1 MYIEPDKLQP
11 LTGSRQDKIKR
22 TIDGYTTDTPNHED
36 YFNHTLQQLVD
47 NDVTLEADTL
57 QPILD
62 LRRNLIDLSLE
73 TELLKGAA
81 LNGMNSNLF
90 IENFTSIND
99 LTLTSGVHDQTGTML
114 VIR

>member
-1 MYIEPDKLQP
+1 MIIEPSKLQP
-11 LTGSRQDKIKR
+11 LTGSRKDVMRK
-22 TIDGYTTDTPNHED
+22 TIDGFREDTPNHAD
-36 YFNHTLQQLVD
+36 YFNRVLQQLID
-47 NDVTLEADTL
+47 NDVTLEGDTQ

-81 LNGMNSNLF
+81 LNGMNSNMF
-90 IENFTSIND
+90 IENFTSTKD
-99 LTLTSGVHDQTGTML
+99 LTLTAGVHDQAGTML